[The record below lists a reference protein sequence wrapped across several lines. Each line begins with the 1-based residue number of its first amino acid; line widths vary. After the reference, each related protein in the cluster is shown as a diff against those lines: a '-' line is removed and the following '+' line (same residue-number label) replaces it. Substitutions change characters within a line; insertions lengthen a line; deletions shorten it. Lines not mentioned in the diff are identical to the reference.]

1 MHRLGDYRGHIS
13 IAYQETRPGA
23 VNTLGGGPWPF
34 SAGRPAMAEPGRG
47 GTMGRPSPEL
57 GPAVETGAVRAC
69 RVADRR
75 RSIPDRHRPEPPADK
90 QRQHQRQRAKQ
101 TRPPT
106 HAQGRQQTASTASQA
121 EARHRPASAASTSRA
136 PAKQTRPP
144 AKIPNARDFSSPPL
158 IAIHPLL
165 YPPPARRRV
174 LPAQTRTFAGS
185 RAQKLI
191 RCDAFFSFPA
201 GPGEKMEGG
210 QKIWNAHA
218 GGGARGKRNAGGRE
232 IGTGII
238 FAASRKW
245 WKELARRKLLGRTD
259 GPHAG
264 GGVTPGW

>member
-1 MHRLGDYRGHIS
+1 MRPPMRKAGSRPP
-13 IAYQETRPGA
+13 APPARQRPG
-23 VNTLGGGPWPF
+23 TT
-34 SAGRPAMAEPGRG
+34 SQR
-47 GTMGRPSPEL
+47 
-57 GPAVETGAVRAC
+57 
-69 RVADRR
+69 
-75 RSIPDRHRPEPPADK
+75 
-90 QRQHQRQRAKQ
+90 RQHQQ
-101 TRPPT
+101 
-106 HAQGRQQTASTASQA
+106 SASQA
-121 EARHRPASAASTSRA
+121 NAPTREDTKRARLLLT
-136 PAKQTRPP
+136 
-144 AKIPNARDFSSPPL
+144 
-158 IAIHPLL
+158 AIDSNTPLL

-210 QKIWNAHA
+210 QKIWNAHV

-259 GPHAG
+259 GPRAG

>member
-1 MHRLGDYRGHIS
+1 M
-13 IAYQETRPGA
+13 P
-23 VNTLGGGPWPF
+23 
-34 SAGRPAMAEPGRG
+34 AGI
-47 GTMGRPSPEL
+47 
-57 GPAVETGAVRAC
+57 
-69 RVADRR
+69 ADRR
-75 RSIPDRHRPEPPADK
+75 RSIPARRRPEPPADE

-218 GGGARGKRNAGGRE
+218 GGGRAREKERGR
-232 IGTGII
+232 
-238 FAASRKW
+238 A
-245 WKELARRKLLGRTD
+245 
-259 GPHAG
+259 
-264 GGVTPGW
+264 

>member
-1 MHRLGDYRGHIS
+1 MNSTSANASEPSKR
-13 IAYQETRPGA
+13 ARPCA
-23 VNTLGGGPWPF
+23 RQA
-34 SAGRPAMAEPGRG
+34 AGRQHRQPGR
-47 GTMGRPSPEL
+47 
-57 GPAVETGAVRAC
+57 
-69 RVADRR
+69 D
-75 RSIPDRHRPEPPADK
+75 
-90 QRQHQRQRAKQ
+90 
-101 TRPPT
+101 
-106 HAQGRQQTASTASQA
+106 QA
-121 EARHRPASAASTSRA
+121 PPASAASTSRA

-245 WKELARRKLLGRTD
+245 WKSWRGGSCWGARMDRTRAGALRRGGDLVRGGAFCSGGLGFWYAWEKYFSELATF
-259 GPHAG
+259 AG
-264 GGVTPGW
+264 FPCYIDIVQ